1 MFNSILLLKDVD
13 LAFCGQQWNN
23 IGDTMREIEELTIE
37 ELREIVSVTFDS
49 INDDKMTLAEV
60 ATDIG
65 LVLIKHGLVKSVFI
79 KD

>member
-1 MFNSILLLKDVD
+1 
-13 LAFCGQQWNN
+13 
-23 IGDTMREIEELTIE
+23 MREIEELTIE

-49 INDDKMTLAEV
+49 INDDKMTLAEL